1 MSRTAFPR
9 ALMAIAVLFGLVS
22 TGFASIALVKAPHN
36 FPPHRVAMAKS
47 YAANRSATARSDHV
61 ALLIANSNYP
71 DADSALPEVAAGAD
85 LLANVLR
92 NHGFVVDVVRDATRA
107 EIAKAVNQLKAEAR
121 PGSVVLVYFGG
132 FGVQS
137 RGQNYMIPVDAKIWE
152 ERDVRRDGVS
162 VGETLSQLSG
172 SGARKR
178 IAIVDASRRNPYER
192 RFRKYSHGL
201 APIGEDENSI
211 VITSTSPERVAEDA
225 GTLPNRFV
233 NGLAGKISPSSFPVE
248 EILAARAAASP
259 EDRLEQERSG
269 VPVASNV
276 NG

>member
-1 MSRTAFPR
+1 MSRTAFAR

-22 TGFASIALVKAPHN
+22 TGFASIALVKAPRN
-36 FPPHRVAMAKS
+36 FPSHRVAMAKS
-47 YAANRSATARSDHV
+47 YAANRSATAHSDHV

-71 DADSALPEVAAGAD
+71 DADGPLPEVAAGAD
-85 LLANVLR
+85 LLANVLHS
-92 NHGFVVDVVRDATRA
+92 HGFVVDVVRDATRA
-107 EIAKAVNQLKAEAR
+107 GIAEAVDRLKAEVR

-233 NGLAGKISPSSFPVE
+233 NGLAGEISPSSFPVE
-248 EILAARAAASP
+248 EILAARAAASA
-259 EDRLEQERSG
+259 EDRREQGQSG
-269 VPVASNV
+269 TPVASNV

>member
-9 ALMAIAVLFGLVS
+9 TLMATAVLFGLVS

-36 FPPHRVAMAKS
+36 FPPHRAVMAKS
-47 YAANRSATARSDHV
+47 YAANRSSTVRSDHV

-71 DADSALPEVAAGAD
+71 DADVPLPEVAAGAD
-85 LLANVLR
+85 LLANVLHS
-92 NHGFVVDVVRDATRA
+92 HGFVVEVVRDATRA
-107 EIAKAVNQLKAEAR
+107 GITEAVDRLKAEVR
-121 PGSVVLVYFGG
+121 PGSVALVYFGG

-152 ERDVRRDGVS
+152 EPDVRRDGVN
-162 VGETLSQLSG
+162 VEETLCELSS

-192 RFRKYSHGL
+192 RFREYSHGL
-201 APIGEDENSI
+201 APIGEERNSI
-211 VITSTSPERVAEDA
+211 VIASTSPEQVTEDA

-233 NGLAGKISPSSFPVE
+233 NGLAAKISPSSLSVE
-248 EILAARAAASP
+248 ENLARAAASSGG
-259 EDRLEQERSG
+259 RREQEHSG
-269 VPVASNV
+269 APVASNV
-276 NG
+276 NS